1 MKRGYWANMI
11 RYDEEREDV
20 IRRQTEAS
28 RKRRLRNLDVDK
40 AADRIL
46 ACIMETDGEKT
57 D

>member
-1 MKRGYWANMI
+1 MKRGYWANLI
-11 RYDEEREDV
+11 RYDEERNDV
-20 IRRQTEAS
+20 IKRQTEAS